1 MFVHENSASLDIIQ
15 PLNIITKKTK
25 TTIIITKMNAY
36 GYTVMFGI
44 LNNRNQYF
52 RNSLNSQTDLLD
64 FM

>member
-1 MFVHENSASLDIIQ
+1 
-15 PLNIITKKTK
+15 
-25 TTIIITKMNAY
+25 MNAY

-64 FM
+64 FMEVDTLFEIGDLWKCTVLVP